1 MTANKLPSKT
11 KDKLCI
17 SCSHQLLPV
26 RSTSAEA
33 SAVFCSSSS
42 SLCYCCAE
50 LWTVLPAPLL
60 NIFPY
65 KNYDCPSINA
75 HVCRRRLF
83 PDLPPFRRR
92 VGWSRAHFHRG
103 ENGRQMSFPQ
113 NSWALGPYSRLKE
126 YVKMAA
132 QSS

>member
-1 MTANKLPSKT
+1 MTANELPSKK

-17 SCSHQLLPV
+17 SCSHQFLPA

-50 LWTVLPAPLL
+50 LWTVVPEPLL

-65 KNYDCPSINA
+65 NTYDCTSINT

-83 PDLPPFRRR
+83 PDLSPFRRR
-92 VGWSRAHFHRG
+92 AGRSTAPIHCG
-103 ENGRQMSFPQ
+103 ENGRQMTFGREFQ
-113 NSWALGPYSRLKE
+113 RL
-126 YVKMAA
+126 AA
-132 QSS
+132 DLHH